1 MVLEKEKLELIIE
14 QLRQQLC
21 QIVKEKGLSDA
32 SVVELSQKLD
42 IYIVQYQL
50 KHGEEKNGEF

>member
-1 MVLEKEKLELIIE
+1 MEKEKLELIIE